1 MAIRTRAHS
10 ARQAARRSEPASGA
24 RQPQINLLDRACA
37 RVLHWLN
44 PEQLSTIRAAASVE
58 RFRAR
63 SVIAP
68 DEHHLRFLVIG
79 AVRTS
84 YTDEG
89 CRRRLSNFL
98 GPGDMVQNPFFCS
111 PGTLRV
117 FEAISD
123 STVLNIPVECF
134 AQAVVGVSWTTFKE
148 SVTATLG
155 TTFSL
160 LALNTRLRGV
170 RAISRLAQVLLDM
183 ASKFG
188 VQDSSG
194 TMLTIRVT
202 RTDLS
207 ALVGCSRQQLT
218 MLLNE
223 LGKRGV
229 LSNRAG
235 RMVLDIPRLTTLSR
249 LGRAGRAN
257 GVDTPLARCFQLM
270 ENVPPCAPAEIQTA
284 ASAGSAE
291 QPARQH

>member
-1 MAIRTRAHS
+1 M
-10 ARQAARRSEPASGA
+10 ARRAQGRSLRTPGRRPEPESPA
-24 RQPQINLLDRACA
+24 RPADPTPLEIACA
-37 RVLHWLN
+37 RTLHWLN
-44 PEQLSTIRAAASVE
+44 AEQLATVRAAASIE
-58 RFRAR
+58 RIRAHCR
-63 SVIAP
+63 IGI
-68 DEHHLRFLVIG
+68 DDNNLRYLVTG

-84 YTDEG
+84 YTDQG

-111 PGTLRV
+111 PGTFRV
-117 FEAISD
+117 FETMTEC
-123 STVLNIPVECF
+123 TVLRVPVEPF
-134 AQAVVGVSWTTFKE
+134 AQAVVGVPWKTFKE

-170 RAISRLAQVLLDM
+170 RAISRLAQVLLDL
-183 ASKFG
+183 ASRFG

-194 TMLTIRVT
+194 TVLTIRVT

-223 LGKRGV
+223 LDKRRV

-235 RMVLDIPRLTTLSR
+235 RMVLDVSKLTTLAK
-249 LGRAGRAN
+249 LGRTGIVNLAN
-257 GVDTPLARCFQLM
+257 PPLPPCFQM
-270 ENVPPCAPAEIQTA
+270 EHAPALGSQAGA
-284 ASAGSAE
+284 AAPEPTEGPS
-291 QPARQH
+291 PAR

>member
-1 MAIRTRAHS
+1 MAG
-10 ARQAARRSEPASGA
+10 RRPQPVSGA
-24 RQPQINLLDRACA
+24 RKTEPTLLDTACA
-37 RVLHWLN
+37 RILHWLK
-44 PEQLSTIRAAASVE
+44 PDQLAKVRSAAALE
-58 RFRAR
+58 RVGAH
-63 SVIAP
+63 SIIAP
-68 DEHHLRFLVIG
+68 DDNNLRFLVTG

-84 YTDEG
+84 YTDQG

-111 PGTLRV
+111 PGTSRV
-117 FEAISD
+117 FETVAD
-123 STVLNIPVECF
+123 STMLRVPVDLF
-134 AQAVVGVSWTTFKE
+134 AEAILGVSWHSFKE

-170 RAISRLAQVLLDM
+170 RAISRLAQVLLDL

-188 VQDSSG
+188 VHDSGG
-194 TMLTIRVT
+194 TVLTIRVT

-229 LSNRAG
+229 ISNRSS
-235 RMVLDIPRLTTLSR
+235 RMVLDEGRLTTLAR
-249 LGRAGRAN
+249 LGRVGSVNLAN
-257 GVDTPLARCFQLM
+257 APLSRCFQIM
-270 ENVPPCAPAEIQTA
+270 EYAPVSSRPE
-284 ASAGSAE
+284 SSGP
-291 QPARQH
+291 PARQD

>member
-10 ARQAARRSEPASGA
+10 SRQAARRCEPASGA
-24 RQPQINLLDRACA
+24 RKPESNSLERACA
-37 RVLHWLN
+37 RVLHWLK
-44 PEQLSTIRAAASVE
+44 PEQLSAIRNAAWIE

-63 SVIAP
+63 SLIPP
-68 DEHHLRFLVIG
+68 DEHHLRFLVSG

-117 FEAISD
+117 FEAITD
-123 STVLNIPVECF
+123 SAVLNVPVESF
-134 AQAVVGVSWTTFKE
+134 AQAIVGVPWNTFKE

-160 LALNTRLRGV
+160 LALNTRLRGM

-188 VQDSSG
+188 VRDSSG

-218 MLLNE
+218 MLLSE

-229 LSNRAG
+229 LAVRAG

-249 LGRAGRAN
+249 LGRAGHLHPAN
-257 GVDTPLARCFQLM
+257 APLSRCFELM
-270 ENVPPCAPAEIQTA
+270 ENAPPSVSSIEPTPRVR
-284 ASAGSAE
+284 SAE
-291 QPARQH
+291 QPARQD